1 MSQTSVPRVIQLHAT
16 AQTQFEESQNMTVA
30 AITDADFQSQ
40 VLDSSKPVLVDYW
53 AEWCGPCKMVA
64 PILDILSDDMADKV
78 TIVKMNVDE
87 NPNTPMNEAVRA
99 LPTLALYKNGSR
111 TSTMPG
117 PFTRQALE
125 KWLNDNA

>member
-1 MSQTSVPRVIQLHAT
+1 MSQTSVPLVAQLHAT